1 MDGRVNRRGTGLG
14 RIDYQMNIFFIIQV
28 VLGFGMLIFV
38 HELGHFLVAKWVGI
52 RVEKFSLGFGPVIF
66 GFTRGDTRYVVSYIP
81 LGGYVKMAGEMAVPG
96 EKPKSD
102 EFFGKKPWERAAV
115 IIAGPAMNIIFAI
128 PAAMLVY
135 LIGINQPSTLVDVAE
150 NSIAARAGI
159 PDGSRITAVNGQ
171 TVLSFPEVR
180 LRLMLADFGARHT
193 ITYLDPEGK
202 TRTKTVIADKDSK
215 VIGFAPYSASTI
227 WDVVPGSPGAEAG
240 LKRGD
245 RIIQLD
251 GRDQTKWSAIMEYIE
266 TNPGKEVS
274 IVYERTRPSE
284 NEHPSYE
291 DPKTVKATIS
301 KVKVVG
307 FGTRRKSFPLAAA
320 GKLMPDGP
328 AERAGLKK
336 GDLILEIDGQK
347 LEKWAEMQKKVQLSS
362 GRKMAFKIRRDDEI
376 IDVDITP
383 MPSPGNPDIFIIGIH
398 AGPWGAKV
406 LSVTHKDGPAA
417 LAGLKVGDLIVG
429 VDGLECSVEK
439 QPFKSRWKRKL
450 GGDEVNDATRWANSG
465 MFERYVTKKNGQ
477 EIKLT
482 VLRANEEGQL
492 ETQIIAITPMELE
505 KGDLG
510 LQPGM
515 YETVFRQYG
524 LGGSVVQSFAE
535 TKKIVRDTGLS
546 FYRLFT
552 GGISLKNIGGPI
564 GISTA
569 LFYKA
574 QEGFTEFVH
583 LLVIISINLAL
594 INLLPIPILDG
605 GHLVLLAIEKIK
617 GQPVKEKTMAI
628 AQYVALA
635 FLLALVVFATRNDI
649 VNFNFF

>member
-1 MDGRVNRRGTGLG
+1 MS
-14 RIDYQMNIFFIIQV
+14 IFFIIQV

-52 RVEKFSLGFGPVIF
+52 RVEKFSLGFGPTIF
-66 GFTRGDTRYVVSYIP
+66 GFTRGDTEYVISYIP
-81 LGGYVKMAGEMAVPG
+81 LGGYVKMAGEMAIPG
-96 EKPKSD
+96 EDPKLD

-135 LIGINQPSTLVDVAE
+135 LIGINQPSTLVGVAE
-150 NSIAARAGI
+150 NSVAARAGI
-159 PDGSRITAVNGQ
+159 PDGSRITAIDGQ
-171 TVLSFPEVR
+171 MVLSFPEVR
-180 LRLMLADFGARHT
+180 LRLMLADFGTEHT
-193 ITYLDPEGK
+193 ISYLDPEGL
-202 TRTKTVIADKDSK
+202 TQTKTVKADEDSK
-215 VIGFAPYSASTI
+215 DIGFGPYSGTTI
-227 WDVVPGSPGAEAG
+227 WDVEPESPSAKAG
-240 LKRGD
+240 LRRGD
-245 RIIQLD
+245 RITQID
-251 GRDQTKWSAIMEYIE
+251 GQDMTRWPAILEYIE

-274 IVYERTRPSE
+274 LVYERTKPSE
-284 NEHPSYE
+284 NQHPSYE
-291 DPKTVKATIS
+291 APTTVKATIS
-301 KVKVVG
+301 RSKVVD
-307 FGTRRKSFPLAAA
+307 FGTERQDFALAAA
-320 GKLMPDGP
+320 GKLMPGGP
-328 AERAGLKK
+328 AEKAGIKK
-336 GDLILEIDGQK
+336 DDLILEIGG
-347 LEKWAEMQKKVQLSS
+347 EKIENWSEMHRKVQNSL
-362 GRKMAFKIRRDDEI
+362 GKKQAFKVRRGDKI
-376 IDVDITP
+376 IEVDITP
-383 MPSPGNPDIFIIGIH
+383 MPSPANPEIGIIGIH
-398 AGPWGAKV
+398 SGPWGSKV
-406 LSVTHKDGPAA
+406 LGTTNEEDPTAP
-417 LAGLKVGDLIVG
+417 AGLLSGDLMVG
-429 VDGLECSVEK
+429 VDGLDFSGEK
-439 QPFKSRWKRKL
+439 QPFKSRWKKKL
-450 GGDEVNDATRWANSG
+450 GGDEVNDATRWVDSA
-465 MFERYVTKKNGQ
+465 MFQNYVASKKGK

-482 VLRANEEGQL
+482 VLRADAAGELQ
-492 ETQIIAITPMELE
+492 THIIAVTPKEIE

-510 LQPGM
+510 LQPGAF
-515 YETVFRQYG
+515 ETVFRQYG
-524 LGGSVVQSFAE
+524 FAGAVGQSFAE
-535 TKKIVRDTGLS
+535 TRKIVFDTGLS

-605 GHLVLLAIEKIK
+605 GHLLLMAIEKIK